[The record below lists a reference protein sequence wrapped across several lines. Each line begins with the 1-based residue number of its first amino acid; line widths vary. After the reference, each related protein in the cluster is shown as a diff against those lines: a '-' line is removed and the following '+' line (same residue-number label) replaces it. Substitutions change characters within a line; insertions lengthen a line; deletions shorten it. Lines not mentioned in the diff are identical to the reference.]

1 MGEST
6 AKSVCYVRFGCTLG
20 GFGCTLGGV
29 GCTLGGVGRTLGGV
43 GRRLTVQGDPLCRFL
58 SSIGL

>member
-6 AKSVCYVRFGCTLG
+6 AKSVCYVRFGRTI
-20 GFGCTLGGV
+20 GGV
-29 GCTLGGVGRTLGGV
+29 GRTIGGVGRTLGEV

-58 SSIGL
+58 STIGL

>member
-20 GFGCTLGGV
+20 GV
-29 GCTLGGVGRTLGGV
+29 GRTLGGVGRTIGGF

>member
-6 AKSVCYVRFGCTLG
+6 AKSVCYVRFGRTIG
-20 GFGCTLGGV
+20 E
-29 GCTLGGVGRTLGGV
+29 VGRTIGEV

>member
-6 AKSVCYVRFGCTLG
+6 AKSVCFVRFGRTLG
-20 GFGCTLGGV
+20 GFG
-29 GCTLGGVGRTLGGV
+29 RTLGEV